1 MILPKTSQNNLQRKQ
16 LLQKLNIQKESH
28 LQMKVFLILR
38 LKKENLKIINGF
50 IGMYQESSKVIVN
63 QFFISLKM
71 IKERKP
77 SGIHQL
83 MCLDKFWKTILACNC
98 AMDLQLIK
106 DFFTTPSLEKI
117 YLQKKIMLRLKKQ
130 HSELCL
136 ISKFLKGLFLR
147 NLRLLNFLD

>member
-1 MILPKTSQNNLQRKQ
+1 MILPKTSQNNSQRKQ
-16 LLQKLNIQKESH
+16 LLQKLNIQKESQ

-50 IGMYQESSKVIVN
+50 IGIYQESSKVIVN

-106 DFFTTPSLEKI
+106 DFFTTPSVEKI

-130 HSELCL
+130 HSKLCL
-136 ISKFLKGLFLR
+136 ISKFLKGLF
-147 NLRLLNFLD
+147 